1 MTAAPGFEVA
11 ARPRTVYDSKDETG
25 RKAHGRKRVR
35 MDWLGEFEDER
46 PTVYKTVRDVVDYEV
61 TPALG
66 EFADCY
72 DALGIA
78 RDCWRY
84 DEGLGGFVK
93 AVDEDGFW
101 ESAIAHDVT
110 K

>member
-1 MTAAPGFEVA
+1 MTCAEVVAP
-11 ARPRTVYDSKDETG
+11 RRTAYDSKDETV
-25 RKAHGRKRVR
+25 RKANGKKKVR

-46 PTVYKTVRDVVDYEV
+46 PTAYKTVRDVVDYEV

-84 DEGLGGFVK
+84 DDGLGGYVK

-110 K
+110 R

>member
-1 MTAAPGFEVA
+1 M
-11 ARPRTVYDSKDETG
+11 RYYDG
-25 RKAHGRKRVR
+25 V
-35 MDWLGEFEDER
+35 
-46 PTVYKTVRDVVDYEV
+46 EV

-84 DEGLGGFVK
+84 DEGLGGYVK

-110 K
+110 R

>member
-1 MTAAPGFEVA
+1 M
-11 ARPRTVYDSKDETG
+11 
-25 RKAHGRKRVR
+25 
-35 MDWLGEFEDER
+35 
-46 PTVYKTVRDVVDYEV
+46 VDYEV
-61 TPALG
+61 TPAIG

-84 DEGLGGFVK
+84 DEGLGGYVK

-110 K
+110 R